1 MFSNI
6 SDLRRNE
13 RFAVREALTG
23 SFAGADVSV
32 LNLCEQGAMIAHMQP
47 MRIGTRAR
55 LLIRRGAVAGSA
67 HARIVWSHL
76 VNQGSSGAHVYQSGL
91 IVEVDATFLDALGSL
106 VQERIVAPD
115 ADTLERKRKKLER
128 RERQKTDPGNVKIVV
143 PEPATPPPDQ
153 TLLIRH
159 ALTTLHE
166 DLEKMAGLYLRAR
179 SAAADFIIEGEPEDV
194 IAVWEYLGREVEIGV
209 IDRALRRR

>member
-1 MFSNI
+1 MFSDI

-13 RFAVREALTG
+13 RFAVREAVTG

-55 LLIRRGAVAGSA
+55 LHIRRGTVSGSA

-76 VNQGSSGAHVYQSGL
+76 VSQGSSGAHVYQSGL
-91 IVEVDATFLDALGSL
+91 IVDVDATFLHALGNL
-106 VQERIVAPD
+106 LQEQVVALD
-115 ADTLERKRKKLER
+115 ADTLERKRMKLEQR
-128 RERQKTDPGNVKIVV
+128 ALQKTASGNVKVV
-143 PEPATPPPDQ
+143 VVDPAAPPPDQ

-159 ALTTLHE
+159 ALTKLNE
-166 DLEKMAGLYLRAR
+166 DPERASTLYLRAR
-179 SAAADFIIEGEPEDV
+179 SAAADYVIEGEPEDV